1 MILVLN
7 WFFFSCR
14 SGKDQ
19 LAMLL
24 FTQAVF
30 FYIAVCAA
38 GSYRSDNQCFLCPL
52 GQYQPRRGQTQC
64 LQCGPGQ
71 TTVLEGS
78 RRAADCVEGN
88 VDECQT
94 NVAQCGPNT
103 ICIDTPKS
111 YECKCAEGSTL
122 QKNGNCTGKSRI
134 YICIF
139 LWWLPVCM

>member
-1 MILVLN
+1 MQIRERPISKVTVYLS
-7 WFFFSCR
+7 WFFIF
-14 SGKDQ
+14 
-19 LAMLL
+19 
-24 FTQAVF
+24 
-30 FYIAVCAA
+30 IAVCAA

-52 GQYQPRRGQTQC
+52 GQYQPRRGQTRC
-64 LQCGPGQ
+64 LQCGLGQ

-103 ICIDTPKS
+103 ICKDTPKS

-122 QKNGNCTGKSRI
+122 QKNGNCTGKIRI
-134 YICIF
+134 YIRIL
-139 LWWLPVCM
+139 LW